1 MQCSGCVVFFG
12 AFRDRLVQL
21 FMYITRDRQTYY
33 ARTSEET
40 GALGRV
46 RPEGPPVIIMVSHV
60 AGP

>member
-33 ARTSEET
+33 ACISEET